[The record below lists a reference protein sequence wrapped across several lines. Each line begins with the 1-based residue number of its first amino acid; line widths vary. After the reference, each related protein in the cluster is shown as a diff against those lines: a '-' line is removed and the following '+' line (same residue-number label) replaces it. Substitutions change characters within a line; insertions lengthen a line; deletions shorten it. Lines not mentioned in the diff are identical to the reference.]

1 VSALPS
7 PDEPLRAPAKIN
19 LALRLGPRRSDGLHR
34 IATVYV
40 ALDLHDVLVLEP
52 AAETAVEGFPDDTLV
67 RGALAALDET
77 RRVRLEKR
85 IPVAAGL
92 GGGSSDAGAVL
103 RAFAHGRDVNELYA
117 VARSL
122 GADVP
127 FFLSGAPAAIG
138 LGSGSRLTV
147 LDELPRGFGVVLV
160 PQPAGLSTADVYAAA
175 TPSDI
180 FPALEGDLIR
190 RAHAARTVADLAAL
204 VVNDLEP
211 AVLALRP
218 AVADA
223 LAGLRGAGALAA
235 AVTGSGPT
243 AFGLFPD
250 RAAADRAAA
259 ALPGSL
265 AAAPVE

>member
-1 VSALPS
+1 VSWQTGDAQ
-7 PDEPLRAPAKIN
+7 AKLN
-19 LALRLGPRRSDGLHR
+19 LALVVGPTRPDGKHEV
-34 IATVYV
+34 ATVLER
-40 ALDLHDVLVLEP
+40 LDLADVVAVRRAP
-52 AAETAVEGFPDDTLV
+52 ETRVTGFEGDTLV
-67 RGALAALDET
+67 RGALDALEALS
-77 RRVRLEKR
+77 RARFEARIEKR

-127 FFLSGAPAAIG
+127 FFLSGVPAAIG

-218 AVADA
+218 EVADA
-223 LAGLRGAGALAA
+223 LAGLRAAGALAA

-250 RAAADRAAA
+250 RAAAERAAA

-265 AAAPVE
+265 AAAPIE